1 METREIDK
9 IIARYN
15 ADPQEIMAMFM
26 EIQDK
31 EGYLPKSALSYLAD
45 KLHLRLAQLYRLA
58 TFYEAFNLKPQGDHQ
73 IHVCMGTAC
82 HVRGAPQVLDKLQQ
96 SLGITAGE
104 VSSDGSFGLKTVNCL
119 GACALGPV
127 VIIDGEYCG
136 HSSPLK
142 MEKILK
148 KYKKHT

>member
-9 IIARYN
+9 IIACYD

-142 MEKILK
+142 MEKIVK
-148 KYKKHT
+148 KYKKQA